1 MRVGRG
7 SRPSPPESWGPV
19 SISWDEALDRVRQIV
34 AVCVESD
41 AERLR
46 LEEEA
51 FSVEVRRTSRR
62 ASSLIAPTEPFG
74 ASGGAV
80 AASSAAAGNGAA
92 HALREPV
99 LLRADFVGI
108 VRFSRPV
115 VNEGSV
121 VNEDHELAYVESLGT
136 RNPVRA
142 AGHGKIVA
150 VHVIDGQPVDY
161 GHPLFA
167 VVYD

>member
-1 MRVGRG
+1 M
-7 SRPSPPESWGPV
+7 

-34 AVCVESD
+34 AVCVEGD

-51 FSVEVRRTSRR
+51 FSVEVRRTTRR
-62 ASSLIAPTEPFG
+62 AASLAAPTEFSSG
-74 ASGGAV
+74 AGAGV
-80 AASSAAAGNGAA
+80 CASSAAASNGAA
-92 HALREPV
+92 HALAEPV

-115 VNEGSV
+115 VAEGSL
-121 VNEDHELAYVESLGT
+121 VNEDRELAYVESLGT

-142 AGHGKIVA
+142 AGRGKIVA

-167 VVYD
+167 VVYE

>member
-1 MRVGRG
+1 
-7 SRPSPPESWGPV
+7 V
-19 SISWDEALDRVRQIV
+19 SISWDEALDRVRHIV
-34 AVCVESD
+34 AACVEGD

-46 LEEEA
+46 VEEEA
-51 FSVEVRRTSRR
+51 FSVEVRRTTRR
-62 ASSLIAPTEPFG
+62 AASLAAPTEY
-74 ASGGAV
+74 SV
-80 AASSAAAGNGAA
+80 APAGEAPSASSAAASNGAA
-92 HALREPV
+92 HPLTEPV

-115 VNEGSV
+115 VVEGST
-121 VNEDHELAYVESLGT
+121 VNEDRELAYVESLGT

-142 AGHGKIVA
+142 AGSGKIVA

-167 VVYD
+167 VVYE